1 MCHLTDFERCDDD
14 DDVVVDDDDDIFSST
29 SNYLQDLVRSKIC
42 TIIIITKK

>member
-14 DDVVVDDDDDIFSST
+14 VVDDDDDDDIFSST